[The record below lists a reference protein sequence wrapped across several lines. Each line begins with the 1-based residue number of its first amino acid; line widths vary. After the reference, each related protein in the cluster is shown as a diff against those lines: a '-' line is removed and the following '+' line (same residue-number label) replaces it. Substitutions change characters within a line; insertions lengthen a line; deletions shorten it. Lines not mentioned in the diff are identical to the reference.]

1 MKLVRFG
8 LPGNE
13 LPGIVAEDGLIRDLS
28 GVIDD
33 FSGAMLSTLQLAKL
47 TKLDLMGLPLA
58 PIGSRLGVP
67 VTGTRNFVGVGLNY
81 ADHANAIG
89 AQIPDE
95 PIIFLKSL
103 NTLQGPN
110 DPVILPLNSL
120 KSDWEVELGI
130 IISEEARYVSE
141 TQAMQYVAGYC
152 VVNDLSER
160 AFQLERGGT
169 WMKGKSC
176 DTFGPIG
183 PWLVT
188 KDEVPD
194 PQSLGVWLHVNGKQ
208 MQKGSTRDMIFN
220 VAFLVSYISQFFTL
234 YPGDIIA
241 TGTPDGVGMTIKPSP
256 VYLQPGDVITL
267 GVDKLGEQRQV
278 VQSCKLST

>member
-1 MKLVRFG
+1 LKLVRFG

-47 TKLDLMGLPLA
+47 TELDLMGLPLA

-89 AQIPDE
+89 SPIPDE

-120 KSDWEVELGI
+120 KSDWEVE
-130 IISEEARYVSE
+130 R
-141 TQAMQYVAGYC
+141 QRDAGYAIC
-152 VVNDLSER
+152 
-160 AFQLERGGT
+160 G
-169 WMKGKSC
+169 
-176 DTFGPIG
+176 
-183 PWLVT
+183 WLLCC
-188 KDEVPD
+188 E
-194 PQSLGVWLHVNGKQ
+194 
-208 MQKGSTRDMIFN
+208 
-220 VAFLVSYISQFFTL
+220 
-234 YPGDIIA
+234 
-241 TGTPDGVGMTIKPSP
+241 
-256 VYLQPGDVITL
+256 
-267 GVDKLGEQRQV
+267 
-278 VQSCKLST
+278 

>member
-1 MKLVRFG
+1 MRFG

-47 TKLDLMGLPLA
+47 TELDLMGLPLA

-89 AQIPDE
+89 SPIPDE

-130 IISEEARYVSE
+130 IISEETRCVSE

-169 WMKGKSC
+169 WIKGKSC

-194 PQSLGVWLHVNGKQ
+194 PQSLGVWLDVNGKK
-208 MQKGSTRDMIFN
+208 MQKSSTREMIFN

-241 TGTPDGVGMTIKPSP
+241 TGTPDGVGMTIKPAP
-256 VYLQPGDVITL
+256 VYLRPGDVMTL
-267 GVDKLGEQRQV
+267 GVEKLGEQRQV
-278 VQSCKLST
+278 VQSYKLST

>member
-110 DPVILPLNSL
+110 DPVILPHNSL

-130 IISEEARYVSE
+130 IISEETRCVSE

-169 WMKGKSC
+169 WIKGKSC

-194 PQSLGVWLHVNGKQ
+194 PQSLGVWLDVNGKQ
-208 MQKGSTRDMIFN
+208 MQKSSTREMIFN

-241 TGTPDGVGMTIKPSP
+241 TGTPDGVGMTTNPSP
-256 VYLQPGDVITL
+256 VYLRPGDVMTL
-267 GVDKLGEQRQV
+267 GVEKLGEQRQV

>member
-1 MKLVRFG
+1 MRFG

-110 DPVILPLNSL
+110 DPVILPHNSL
-120 KSDWEVELGI
+120 KSDLMT
-130 IISEEARYVSE
+130 S
-141 TQAMQYVAGYC
+141 M
-152 VVNDLSER
+152 
-160 AFQLERGGT
+160 
-169 WMKGKSC
+169 
-176 DTFGPIG
+176 
-183 PWLVT
+183 LVT
-188 KDEVPD
+188 
-194 PQSLGVWLHVNGKQ
+194 W
-208 MQKGSTRDMIFN
+208 
-220 VAFLVSYISQFFTL
+220 
-234 YPGDIIA
+234 
-241 TGTPDGVGMTIKPSP
+241 
-256 VYLQPGDVITL
+256 
-267 GVDKLGEQRQV
+267 
-278 VQSCKLST
+278 